1 MRKRQSLSAAYFETL
16 YQGDKDPWKFA
27 TSEYEA
33 QKYARTMDVVGHEP
47 VQSALE
53 VGCSIGV
60 LTAQLAQHCR
70 DVVATEVSPIALEQA
85 RRRCAKCPNVQ
96 FRLARSTSDALGG
109 PYDLIMLSEIVYFWD
124 DEDLGN
130 FATRLEA
137 ALSPG
142 GRVILVHWLGET
154 DYPKSADDAVA
165 ALLKELKINLKIDV
179 MERTADYRLDVW
191 RRAE

>member
-1 MRKRQSLSAAYFETL
+1 
-16 YQGDKDPWKFA
+16 
-27 TSEYEA
+27 
-33 QKYARTMDVVGHEP
+33 
-47 VQSALE
+47 
-53 VGCSIGV
+53 
-60 LTAQLAQHCR
+60 
-70 DVVATEVSPIALEQA
+70 
-85 RRRCAKCPNVQ
+85 
-96 FRLARSTSDALGG
+96 
-109 PYDLIMLSEIVYFWD
+109 MLSEIVYFWD